1 MIVREKTFYLKG
13 FISLDLQA
21 MIILKAR
28 KIGYDTSIEE
38 YGAGTFI
45 TLMRGTGGQHA

>member
-1 MIVREKTFYLKG
+1 MKTFYFKG
-13 FISLDLQA
+13 FISIDLQA

-28 KIGYDTSIEE
+28 KIGYNISIEE

-45 TLMRGTGGQHA
+45 NVMRSGEV